1 MDKGQELKQK
11 IKNDLELKF
20 VNHSSYIDRC
30 GNAMLISDPLIS
42 RSPIIEDCFSMQVSK
57 VAKSKYKLSCF

>member
-1 MDKGQELKQK
+1 MDKGQELKK
-11 IKNDLELKF
+11 ENKNDLELKF

-42 RSPIIEDCFSMQVSK
+42 RSPIIEDCF
-57 VAKSKYKLSCF
+57 

>member
-1 MDKGQELKQK
+1 MKKEN
-11 IKNDLELKF
+11 KNDLELKF

-42 RSPIIEDCFSMQVSK
+42 
-57 VAKSKYKLSCF
+57 